1 MTFKKLVILVG
12 ALVIVVLVFPI
23 FAFAMHLPLPSINLF
38 QNIAD
43 VAIDIAVIFVVN
55 IYLIKIHLSG
65 SDTLG
70 RICLDNLNAK
80 SLDIDNRLNDRSI
93 SEEEA
98 IAEKKALYD
107 ELTFYSRLD
116 GYANLL
122 KMAIMIISGI
132 YIATLAVGTFVGTK
146 LHEMQ
151 WYSSLVAYGNLSLPF
166 FLLIELA
173 VIIASV
179 RIRAIVSKFWEK

>member
-146 LHEMQ
+146 LHDM
-151 WYSSLVAYGNLSLPF
+151 LRHL
-166 FLLIELA
+166 
-173 VIIASV
+173 
-179 RIRAIVSKFWEK
+179 RC